1 MVRVLAFLAL
11 AGLVSGC
18 AESVLDSP
26 AEVAAARYVSGAAP
40 YVSLVT
46 MVNVSNDKGAHSA
59 ILVNGSQVALYDPAG
74 TFQLDQ
80 VPERNDVLYGITP
93 RIQEAYEWYHA
104 RDTTYVVEQ
113 KVRVTRE
120 LADRVIARME
130 AEGPSAK
137 LHCGIHAG
145 NVLGDFPEFGG
156 VPSSYY
162 PSDLME
168 AFAALP
174 GVSTRR
180 VYQNDVGQN
189 IQFAKPK
196 LTVPG
201 G

>member
-1 MVRVLAFLAL
+1 MNKAIALLVAAL
-11 AGLVSGC
+11 AVSGC
-18 AESVLDSP
+18 AERVLDSP
-26 AEVAAARYVSGAAP
+26 ERVAAARHVSDEAP
-40 YVSLVT
+40 YVALVT

-74 TFQLDQ
+74 TFKLDQ

-93 RIQEAYEWYHA
+93 RVQEAYEWYHA

-113 KVRVTRE
+113 KVPVSRA

-145 NVLGDFPEFGG
+145 NVLGDFSEFGA
-156 VPSSYY
+156 VQPSYY

-168 AFAALP
+168 AFAVLP
-174 GVSTRR
+174 NVATRR

-189 IQFAKPK
+189 IQFAKPD